1 MTILKS
7 QDTYTK
13 LFWIYTAVMML
24 IATPLALVLVF
35 VKLFSVRAKK
45 NADFRPAPGSPLGAR
60 TTARS
65 AAAIGLNQAS
75 KKMRRRTLVGA
86 VLSVACLGT
95 MVLCAMNGISLRI
108 IFFCTF
114 SSAFYL
120 FTGLN
125 ALFSLSRFRDYAA
138 AMAAVPS
145 MTVAQLAQTT
155 GLAEKQIRQD
165 MVNLEFMDML
175 PGAVF
180 DRGQDLIFLL

>member
-75 KKMRRRTLVGA
+75 KKMRRRA
-86 VLSVACLGT
+86 
-95 MVLCAMNGISLRI
+95 
-108 IFFCTF
+108 
-114 SSAFYL
+114 
-120 FTGLN
+120 
-125 ALFSLSRFRDYAA
+125 
-138 AMAAVPS
+138 
-145 MTVAQLAQTT
+145 AQTHRPAPLLQGHEPHRRPA
-155 GLAEKQIRQD
+155 GLQRQ
-165 MVNLEFMDML
+165 M
-175 PGAVF
+175 PGRSHDHPLRRKGKDA
-180 DRGQDLIFLL
+180 RRSI